1 MFGEVAK
8 VGTSRICSIQ
18 RNQSHEA
25 KHEEEF
31 LVEKQKS
38 SDSWNF
44 LYLLEYYDDM
54 FLFSNWNVGGVA
66 KVGSGSICCWQKGSA
81 AKPVGRTG
89 IGWKRD
95 SIIKR

>member
-1 MFGEVAK
+1 MFGEMAK
-8 VGTSRICSIQ
+8 VGSSRICSIQ

-44 LYLLEYYDDM
+44 LYILE
-54 FLFSNWNVGGVA
+54 S
-66 KVGSGSICCWQKGSA
+66 
-81 AKPVGRTG
+81 
-89 IGWKRD
+89 
-95 SIIKR
+95 